1 MRKLAGL
8 LSLIA
13 LLGMAGSATLARA
26 SGSSPQFSF
35 STDESG
41 ATFTCALDGG
51 TASACTSPKSYN
63 NLSAGKQ
70 TVTIT
75 SAFTVPSAG
84 SATTLVGDT
93 AVEGTSDSNPS
104 DQAQAWPY
112 TASAS
117 GTAGAISFYV
127 DTGNT
132 APALRLG
139 LYSNSNG
146 SPGTLL
152 DSGTVSSPHSG
163 AWNTATLSGGVAIT
177 SGTKYWLAA
186 LGTGGGTFTF
196 RDRAGGT
203 GCTTLVSSQTNLAA
217 LSTSF
222 SPGESWQG
230 YCPGSF
236 YINGTNTGSPGSGSQ
251 PQFSFS
257 TDESGATF
265 TCALDGGTA
274 SACTSPKS
282 YNNLSA
288 GKQTVTITSAFTVPS
303 AGSATTLV
311 GDTAVEGTS
320 DSNPSDQAQAWPY
333 TASASGTAGAIS
345 FYVDTGNTAPALR
358 LGLYSDS
365 NGSPGTLLDSGT
377 VSSPHSG
384 AWNTATLSGGV
395 AITSGTKYW
404 LAALGTGGGTFTFRD
419 RAGGTGC
426 TTLVSS
432 QTNLAALS
440 TSFSPGESWQGYC
453 PGSFYINGTNTGAAV
468 APPAPSSTGAPV
480 VSGDTVD
487 GQTLSTSN
495 GSWSNSPKSYAYQW
509 QECNGSGGS
518 CANIGAATSSSYTLA
533 SGDVGDTVRAV
544 VTASNAGGSGSANS
558 GVSSVVSAD
567 PPPSGG
573 GSGASQVGGP
583 TPAGVTCSQTLSAGA
598 DVGSALSGA
607 SPGAVV
613 CLNPGSWSAITL
625 SGITPSSPGVTLA
638 GAPGQTVSVPGF
650 VLSGDSNLTVEGFSV
665 TQDGPSDNGFALS
678 GNISDVTIEYNTIE
692 NQATGN
698 GIYSYPGSGGET
710 ANGVFILYNQ
720 IDNVGTGVEVD
731 GDATESLNWTISH
744 NVIGPNINY
753 LDEADGS
760 TGGHYIQIG
769 GVTGATIDNNA
780 FEGPQYY
787 GTADTKS
794 HLNVLHCFSFG
805 PTACTNLTFDNNILW
820 HVQTRAQSILIT
832 DYDLTNIQLENNLD
846 VEDPVCEPDTAN
858 CPASPWFIEKAHGI
872 TLLNNTSANAPWS
885 INLGTC
891 GDGCISDP
899 SGYNAQ
905 DNIATGP
912 PQQGQENYGS
922 FVCTSSCTAQNNVS
936 QDNSATSW
944 GSGSGDV
951 INWKP
956 NWQTTSWTPNDGSP
970 WNPPPQGYY
979 QPVTGGGVTSSMGWQ
994 GSICTATIRTN
1005 CIGP

>member
-1 MRKLAGL
+1 M
-8 LSLIA
+8 
-13 LLGMAGSATLARA
+13 
-26 SGSSPQFSF
+26 
-35 STDESG
+35 
-41 ATFTCALDGG
+41 
-51 TASACTSPKSYN
+51 
-63 NLSAGKQ
+63 
-70 TVTIT
+70 
-75 SAFTVPSAG
+75 
-84 SATTLVGDT
+84 
-93 AVEGTSDSNPS
+93 
-104 DQAQAWPY
+104 
-112 TASAS
+112 
-117 GTAGAISFYV
+117 
-127 DTGNT
+127 
-132 APALRLG
+132 
-139 LYSNSNG
+139 
-146 SPGTLL
+146 
-152 DSGTVSSPHSG
+152 
-163 AWNTATLSGGVAIT
+163 
-177 SGTKYWLAA
+177 
-186 LGTGGGTFTF
+186 
-196 RDRAGGT
+196 
-203 GCTTLVSSQTNLAA
+203 
-217 LSTSF
+217 
-222 SPGESWQG
+222 
-230 YCPGSF
+230 
-236 YINGTNTGSPGSGSQ
+236 
-251 PQFSFS
+251 
-257 TDESGATF
+257 
-265 TCALDGGTA
+265 
-274 SACTSPKS
+274 
-282 YNNLSA
+282 
-288 GKQTVTITSAFTVPS
+288 
-303 AGSATTLV
+303 
-311 GDTAVEGTS
+311 
-320 DSNPSDQAQAWPY
+320 
-333 TASASGTAGAIS
+333 
-345 FYVDTGNTAPALR
+345 
-358 LGLYSDS
+358 
-365 NGSPGTLLDSGT
+365 
-377 VSSPHSG
+377 
-384 AWNTATLSGGV
+384 
-395 AITSGTKYW
+395 
-404 LAALGTGGGTFTFRD
+404 
-419 RAGGTGC
+419 
-426 TTLVSS
+426 
-432 QTNLAALS
+432 
-440 TSFSPGESWQGYC
+440 
-453 PGSFYINGTNTGAAV
+453 
-468 APPAPSSTGAPV
+468 
-480 VSGDTVD
+480 
-487 GQTLSTSN
+487 
-495 GSWSNSPKSYAYQW
+495 
-509 QECNGSGGS
+509 
-518 CANIGAATSSSYTLA
+518 
-533 SGDVGDTVRAV
+533 
-544 VTASNAGGSGSANS
+544 
-558 GVSSVVSAD
+558 
-567 PPPSGG
+567 
-573 GSGASQVGGP
+573 
-583 TPAGVTCSQTLSAGA
+583 
-598 DVGSALSGA
+598 
-607 SPGAVV
+607 
-613 CLNPGSWSAITL
+613 
-625 SGITPSSPGVTLA
+625 
-638 GAPGQTVSVPGF
+638 
-650 VLSGDSNLTVEGFSV
+650 
-665 TQDGPSDNGFALS
+665 
-678 GNISDVTIEYNTIE
+678 TIEYNTIE